1 MFELSSDARKEELKK
16 ATPAQKE
23 ARERMALF
31 PIAKGGHG
39 SDGEGGAR
47 SELIFVAEDK
57 WVPVLRLG
65 GKVRPDFEVVGI
77 ELMRTAMRVPRYPK
91 LVSAAP
97 SWLDTLFAFTSR
109 FIQAVPS
116 FDLYQVSLVSFAT
129 PTRTLMFPVRQNR
142 SSLHT

>member
-65 GKVRPDFEVVGI
+65 GKVRPDFKVVGI
-77 ELMRTAMRVPRYPK
+77 ELMPTAMRVPGYPK
-91 LVSAAP
+91 LVPAAP
-97 SWLDTLFAFTSR
+97 SWLDTVPTPPTCFVQAF
-109 FIQAVPS
+109 PS
-116 FDLYQVSLVSFAT
+116 SDLHQVSPVSFAT
-129 PTRTLMFPVRQNR
+129 QTRPLTFPVRQNR